1 MIDAV
6 KIGIITYE
14 VAEANRTTAPP
25 DVFKSEKVDDW
36 VLGEIFYGKAK
47 IYIDD
52 EQSEQT
58 KPTTLMHEIMHGILV
73 QTGQYKANENEGLIN
88 ALSFSLVQL
97 IRDNPELIAYLT
109 EH

>member
-1 MIDAV
+1 MIETV
-6 KIGIITYE
+6 KIGLIRYD
-14 VAEANRTTAPP
+14 VHEADRHNAPP
-25 DVFKSEKVDDW
+25 DVFKSENVDDW

-58 KPTTLMHEIMHGILV
+58 KPTTLMHEILHGILV
-73 QTGQYKANENEGLIN
+73 QAGQYKANENEGLIN

-97 IRDNPELIAYLT
+97 IRDNPELVAYLT
-109 EH
+109 R